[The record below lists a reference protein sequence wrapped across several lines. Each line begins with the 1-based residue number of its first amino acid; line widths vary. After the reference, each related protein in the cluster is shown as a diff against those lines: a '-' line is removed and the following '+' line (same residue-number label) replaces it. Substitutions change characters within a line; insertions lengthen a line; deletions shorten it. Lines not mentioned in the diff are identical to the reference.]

1 MTPQGVYVLVLAAA
15 ALVLFVTEWLAPD
28 LVALLVLLGLGLG
41 NVLDLTT
48 LFSGFGS
55 PVVLTLIG
63 IFMLT
68 SALYHTGVTAYIGQ
82 ALLRSTHHLNNRLLV
97 GVLSLAASVMALTM
111 NTVAAV
117 ALIAPVSRHIALK
130 RDISPSRVLM
140 PVAFGALMGGM
151 ATLLTTSN
159 LLMSGLLSDR
169 GLQPFNLLSFLPV
182 GGPIALVGLAYLTV
196 FSQWLMPERS
206 PSDQFGGLRRAR
218 QELTKTYRLAMR
230 LHEAY
235 VQSNSPLTSITLAE
249 SGLGHLYGVTVSA
262 VVRGRRTYAPPDPE
276 MRLQAGDWLLLQGRP
291 DETEEAARAMRLEL
305 FDPDDGSQAV
315 LHRTSSELA
324 EVALTPRAKIIGQT
338 LGDISFREKYGV
350 NVLAVW
356 HEGQPIRSFLS
367 ERNLSLGDALLV
379 QAEPEA
385 LTRLNND
392 PDFMVLTHLPE
403 VPEHRE
409 RAVVAVAILTIFL
422 VVVAFQ
428 WVPISLAALA
438 AGAAVVITRAES
450 MEQARQSIQWQ
461 VLFLIAGMLPLA
473 AALERTGVAAL
484 MVGGLRSLIGGAGPS
499 AYLLLFYLLTAGLS
513 QFTSGQAATLIAGPL
528 AISAALDLGI
538 NPRTLALAVA
548 VGASTAFLSPVSHPA
563 NLLVMGPGGY
573 KFSDYAKLGLPLV
586 AIATLG
592 VMILAPLFYPF

>member
-1 MTPQGVYVLVLAAA
+1 MSPQGIYVLALAGL

-55 PVVLTLIG
+55 PVVITLIG

-82 ALLRSTHHLNNRLLV
+82 MLLRSTQSLNTRLLT
-97 GVLSLAASVMALTM
+97 GALALAAAIMALTM

-159 LLMSGLLSDR
+159 LLMAGLLSDR
-169 GLQPFNLLSFLPV
+169 GLQSFSLLSFLPI
-182 GGPIALVGLAYLTV
+182 GGPIALAGLAYLTV
-196 FSQWLMPERS
+196 FSQWLLPERS

-218 QELTKTYRLAMR
+218 QELTRTYRLAMR

-235 VQSNSPLTSITLAE
+235 VQSNSPLIGITLAE

-262 VVRGRRTYAPPDPE
+262 VVRGRRTFAPPEPDF
-276 MRLQAGDWLLLQGRP
+276 RLQSGDWLLLQGRP

-305 FDPDDGSQAV
+305 FDPDEGSQAV
-315 LHRTSSELA
+315 LHRTTSELA
-324 EVALTPRAKIIGQT
+324 EVALTPRATITGQT
-338 LGDISFREKYGV
+338 LGDIAFREKYGV

-356 HEGQPIRSFLS
+356 HEGRPIRSFLS
-367 ERNLSLGDALLV
+367 EHNLSMGDALLV
-379 QAEPEA
+379 QGEPEA
-385 LTRLNND
+385 LDRLNRD

-409 RAVVAVAILTIFL
+409 RAVAALIIMAAFL

-428 WVPISLAALA
+428 WIPISLAALL
-438 AGAAVVITRAES
+438 AGVAVVVTRAES
-450 MEQARQSIQWQ
+450 VEQARSSIQWQ

-473 AALERTGVAAL
+473 AALERTGVAAVL
-484 MVGGLRSLIGGAGPS
+484 VAALRSLIGDAGPLG
-499 AYLLLFYLLTAGLS
+499 YLLLFYLLTAGLA
-513 QFTSGQAATLIAGPL
+513 QVTSGQAATLIAGPL
-528 AISAALDLGI
+528 AISAALDLSI
-538 NPRTLALAVA
+538 NPRTLAIAVA
-548 VGASTAFLSPVSHPA
+548 IGASTAFLSPVSHPA

-586 AIATLG
+586 AITTLG
-592 VMILAPLFYPF
+592 VMILAPLVYPF